1 MLRMTENGLKQ
12 ARCEA
17 KDQAFR
23 CSLCMILVAFREGI
37 VAAAAEML
45 LNIV

>member
-1 MLRMTENGLKQ
+1 MTENGLKQ

-23 CSLCMILVAFREGI
+23 CSLCVILVAPRKGL

-45 LNIV
+45 LSIV